1 MRTGTGD
8 GIDVCTGRTEHLKV
22 DVAQIMLAD
31 GPLHLGH
38 LVGPLRPLVAAQE
51 ALLLLDDRSITAE
64 QTREVVLDLLA
75 AGLHPDHNTLVLLS
89 RLGQVALPE
98 VARRLGGRRVVHL
111 APSLMSPLLLSDT
124 PARLAAKIRTLD
136 APTALAHLATVEENP
151 EVCAELTIGMK
162 RGEIP
167 LSLVHDMLTDRVE
180 TALLPLRRRR
190 ALYARMPELVQSW
203 MMGGLNQIRQRL
215 SQYQSM
221 QG

>member
-8 GIDVCTGRTEHLKV
+8 GIDVCTSRTEHLKAN
-22 DVAQIMLAD
+22 VAQIMLAD

-38 LVGPLRPLVAAQE
+38 LVGPLRSLVAAEE
-51 ALLLLDDRSITAE
+51 ALLLLDDRGITAE
-64 QTREVVLDLLA
+64 QAREVVLDLLA

-111 APSLMSPLLLSDT
+111 APSLLSPLLLSDT
-124 PARLAAKIRTLD
+124 PARLSAKIRTLD

-151 EVCAELTIGMK
+151 EVCGELKIGMK

-203 MMGGLNQIRQRL
+203 MTGGAFQARQYL
-215 SQYQSM
+215 SHVKSV
-221 QG
+221 